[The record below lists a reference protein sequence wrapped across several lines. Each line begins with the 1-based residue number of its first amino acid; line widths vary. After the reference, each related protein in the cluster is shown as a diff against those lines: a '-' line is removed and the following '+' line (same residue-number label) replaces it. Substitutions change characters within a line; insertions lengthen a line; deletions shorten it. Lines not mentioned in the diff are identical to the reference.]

1 MIVFF
6 GPAGAGKS
14 LQGQIL
20 AARHNWRWLSAGQ
33 LLRDKSSNDEEIAT
47 LLKTG
52 NLLPPRIV
60 NGAVSDALDVAD
72 KNGIDVI
79 LDGYPR
85 SLDQAKFLTAREN
98 NNTNSR
104 KVNLAIALVMPMG
117 ELQHRLAQRGRID
130 DTPNAIARR
139 LEIFQSETKPV
150 LDYYRELGVPVV
162 DIDGVGTVGEVH
174 DRIEKVFEQYVR

>member
-72 KNGIDVI
+72 TNGLAAI
-79 LDGYPR
+79 LDGYPP
-85 SLDQAKFLTAREN
+85 SLYQSTFLTAPAHH
-98 NNTNSR
+98 NTNR
-104 KVNLAIALVMPMG
+104 PKTNLAIGLIMPM
-117 ELQHRLAQRGRID
+117 
-130 DTPNAIARR
+130 P
-139 LEIFQSETKPV
+139 
-150 LDYYRELGVPVV
+150 
-162 DIDGVGTVGEVH
+162 
-174 DRIEKVFEQYVR
+174 

>member
-20 AARHNWRWLSAGQ
+20 AARHGWRWLSAGQ
-33 LLRDKSSNDEEIAT
+33 LLRDKAASDDEIAT

-60 NGAVSDALDVAD
+60 NGTVADALDAAD
-72 KNGIDVI
+72 ENGADVI

-85 SLDQAKFLTAREN
+85 SLDQATFLTAREKN
-98 NNTNSR
+98 NSHSQ
-104 KVNLAIALVMPMG
+104 KVKLAIAIVIPAD
-117 ELQHRLAQRGRID
+117 ELQRRLAQRGRTD
-130 DTPNAIARR
+130 DTPEAIARR
-139 LEIFQSETKPV
+139 LEVFQNETKPV

-162 DIDGVGTVGEVH
+162 SVDGVGTVGEVH
-174 DRIEKVFEQYVR
+174 DRIEKVFEQYGR